1 MKLDRKA
8 SFWGGCNFRFPPEQS
23 LLIESTSHIAMRLVL
38 EANSQ
43 RREVSPFDFRSFGFG
58 LLGDFDRKT
67 TYYKTLFNHM
77 ENGKDAVTVV
87 DPRELQNPLLQKKA
101 IKTFNVGGI
110 VLSIDTGRG
119 YWPVRAVLDQPAVKR
134 SADGR
139 LVVDGEKRIGVSKC
153 EIDLIEVD
161 DKWVPRWVTY
171 SDARDEVKI
180 HFTWKSVN
188 AKPDKMDFS
197 DQRLLRLIEKNN
209 DQ

>member
-1 MKLDRKA
+1 
-8 SFWGGCNFRFPPEQS
+8 
-23 LLIESTSHIAMRLVL
+23 
-38 EANSQ
+38 
-43 RREVSPFDFRSFGFG
+43 
-58 LLGDFDRKT
+58 
-67 TYYKTLFNHM
+67 M

-87 DPRELQNPLLQKKA
+87 DPRELQNPLLQKRA

-134 SADGR
+134 NADGQ
-139 LVVDGEKRIGVSKC
+139 LVVDGEKRILVSKC

-161 DKWVPRWVTY
+161 DKWVPRRVTY

-209 DQ
+209 EQ